1 MIAHLT
7 GQVIWRG
14 EDSLILATGG
24 VGYVVH
30 VPRALARSVASD
42 TNISLW
48 IETLVRE
55 DAITL
60 YGFETLYGQHLF
72 RLLLSVQGVGARL
85 ALGLLSTF
93 TPPIL
98 VHLVTIKD
106 KKTLVQADGVGPKLA
121 ERLVLEL
128 KDKILKLGPADCLPD
143 PSALDSPSPCAPLG
157 IDPVMPPHT
166 LVHDAQEALRF
177 LGYRPSEISPILEAC
192 FNDPATSP
200 KTLDDLVKKALVR
213 LSPEGYTP

>member
-14 EDSLILATGG
+14 EDSLILTTGG
-24 VGYVVH
+24 VGYLVH

-42 TNISLW
+42 ASVSVW

-93 TPPIL
+93 TPLVL
-98 VHLVTIKD
+98 VHLVKLKD

-128 KDKILKLGPADCLPD
+128 KDKILKLGVPD
-143 PSALDSPSPCAPLG
+143 PLTNDTLDPPSPCAPSG
-157 IDPVMPPHT
+157 ADPAMHPHT

-200 KTLDDLVKKALVR
+200 KTLDGLVKEALLR
-213 LSPEGYTP
+213 MSPEGYIP